1 MGIGSGSAVESVPAE
16 PENEYAEGAES
27 HGVTKDRVGLAVFI
41 KLADTGTDHLGTDEC
56 AQTADHVN
64 AGGTS
69 EINEAHLSQ
78 PAAAPDPVSFDRVN
92 NCTYDS

>member
-1 MGIGSGSAVESVPAE
+1 MGIRSGSTVESIPAE
-16 PENEYAEGAES
+16 PKNEYAEGAES

-41 KLADTGTDHLGTDEC
+41 KLADTGSDHLGTDEC

-78 PAAAPDPVSFDRVN
+78 PAAAPDPVSLDRVN
-92 NCTYDS
+92 NCTYDT